1 MPQIDLTVFMSVIE
15 TLFYIIIL
23 FYLVFMIFFSLNL
36 FNSIK
41 GNFYFILGNVLSL
54 IILLSASPI
63 KMLKIDLSLY

>member
-23 FYLVFMIFFSLNL
+23 FYLVFMVFFSLNL